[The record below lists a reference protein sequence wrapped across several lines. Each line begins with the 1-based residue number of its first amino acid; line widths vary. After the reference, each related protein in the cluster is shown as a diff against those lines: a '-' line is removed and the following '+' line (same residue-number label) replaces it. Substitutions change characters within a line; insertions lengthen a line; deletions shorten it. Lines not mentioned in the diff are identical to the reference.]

1 MAGIASRAGT
11 AVLLAAL
18 LAGCSAAP
26 VGSAQ
31 ADEGMGHQGKPAQ
44 QASEPLP
51 AQTPSAAPAS
61 GSWHARE
68 GVFYQRNWGVDVVGV
83 RRVSSGYMLLFEYRV
98 LDPEK
103 ARIFSD
109 KTVKPYLIDVATGT
123 RLAVPAMDNVGE
135 LRQSPHLVA
144 NRTYFM
150 IFGNPGGLVQ
160 SGNRVVVVIGNLRVE
175 GLVVD

>member
-1 MAGIASRAGT
+1 MPGIASWAGT

-18 LAGCSAAP
+18 LAGCSATP

-31 ADEGMGHQGKPAQ
+31 ADEGMNHQGKPAQ
-44 QASEPLP
+44 SP
-51 AQTPSAAPAS
+51 AAAPAS

-68 GVFYQRNWGVDVVGV
+68 GVLYQRNWGVDVVGV

-103 ARIFSD
+103 AKIFSD
-109 KTVKPYLIDVATGT
+109 RTVKPYLIDVATGT
-123 RLAVPAMDNVGE
+123 RLAVPAMDNIGE

-150 IFGNPGGLVQ
+150 IFGNPGKLVQ
-160 SGNRVVVVIGNLRVE
+160 PGSRVVVVIGNLRVE